1 MKKPTEE
8 YAVIDPG
15 LSPLFRF
22 ISDFTLLEGM
32 IDGPEG
38 LSMSVEKMTLSMPID
53 LDIVSNNDGTVT
65 LGGSTPS
72 MYAPVGLMPVFHHIR
87 MTIHQDDN
95 QYPSSMEDYL
105 DANTHES
112 GE

>member
-1 MKKPTEE
+1 MKKPADE
-8 YAVIDPG
+8 YASIDPG

-32 IDGPEG
+32 IDGQEG
-38 LSMSVEKMTLSMPID
+38 LSMSVEQMNISMPID
-53 LDIVSNNDGTVT
+53 LDIVANHDGTVT

-87 MTIHQDDN
+87 MTIRQDDPHN
-95 QYPSSMEDYL
+95 DPSSDHL
-105 DANTHES
+105 AAPTHES